1 MEVGLNSFKT
11 AFAERVKAN
20 NKQNITKPP
29 EKRSKARAVSKVTG
43 AAVEMWQNME
53 KTFPPCFQLTKI
65 DGLMCEPCYLGVEAG
80 NMACGGEPDYMASL
94 RLVVEGTRTFVAA
107 PITAMSAVFEPLEPS
122 QYWKKF
128 MDISAEDLVHT
139 QATGRLYH
147 VTCGK
152 NEMAYLPSGWIF
164 AERILDCQDMVGF
177 TIRGLS
183 QVEVNQC
190 EEELQLARKLLNQHQ
205 KEEKGLSILVENI
218 GIIRAKEQEKAAA
231 AAAVAA
237 TPAAEAVSPDAAKA
251 IPASAGKTGKGKG
264 GKAVEVV
271 EIAG

>member
-1 MEVGLNSFKT
+1 MEAGLNSFKA

-43 AAVEMWQNME
+43 AAVEIWQNME

-94 RLVVEGTRTFVAA
+94 RLVVDGTRTFVAA
-107 PITAMSAVFEPLEPS
+107 PITAISAVFGPMEPS

-139 QATGRLYH
+139 EATGRLYQI
-147 VTCGK
+147 TCGK

-164 AERILDCQDMVGF
+164 AERIMDCQDMIGF
-177 TIRGLS
+177 TIRGVS
-183 QVEVNQC
+183 QAEVNQC
-190 EEELQLARKLLNQHQ
+190 YEELQLARKLLNQHQ
-205 KEEKGLSILVENI
+205 KEEKGLPILVENI
-218 GIIRAKEQEKAAA
+218 SMIRAKEQEKAAA

-237 TPAAEAVSPDAAKA
+237 PAAAAEVSPDTAKA
-251 IPASAGKTGKGKG
+251 MPASAGKTGKGKG
-264 GKAVEVV
+264 GKAADVV
-271 EIAG
+271 EIVG